1 LFISESAARGG
12 VERPGVRV
20 IGAHESACTGFV
32 LDCGESRL
40 LLGELLPAHLGLE
53 LVERRDSFEPL
64 RVFALGG
71 STVVLFSAAATSR

>member
-1 LFISESAARGG
+1 
-12 VERPGVRV
+12 
-20 IGAHESACTGFV
+20 